1 MSATNLTTFPQF
13 YSRLPPIGS
22 SQDSVVVVVVAMT
35 QQAADH
41 LVELLR
47 LVGLPVD
54 LRKPILVHQKTCFR
68 LLYTRAQSKTVL
80 RYQCRLYS
88 GKIQVMSLSTIPMLS
103 LSNML
108 EQQSRDAEFTMSGI
122 S

>member
-1 MSATNLTTFPQF
+1 MFATNLATFPQF

-54 LRKPILVHQKTCFR
+54 FRKPILDH
-68 LLYTRAQSKTVL
+68 
-80 RYQCRLYS
+80 
-88 GKIQVMSLSTIPMLS
+88 
-103 LSNML
+103 
-108 EQQSRDAEFTMSGI
+108 
-122 S
+122 